1 MLHRL
6 IPQMQY
12 CNKLHDV
19 SGTSLRV
26 EVYHNR
32 ATLTRGKQ
40 FTKYATIRARTIVVY
55 HIQRQV

>member
-1 MLHRL
+1 
-6 IPQMQY
+6 MQY